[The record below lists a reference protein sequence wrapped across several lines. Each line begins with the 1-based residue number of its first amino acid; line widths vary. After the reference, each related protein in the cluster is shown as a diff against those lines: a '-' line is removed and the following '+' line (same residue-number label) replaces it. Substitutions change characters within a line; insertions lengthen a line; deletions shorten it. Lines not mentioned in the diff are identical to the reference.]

1 MRSKPDPKAWR
12 GDVRILGDGDF
23 VGDMLQTFLGLSRRE
38 LAHYLGVS
46 SPEITYSIRSGKTAV
61 EEHRLMDLF

>member
-12 GDVRILGDGDF
+12 GDVRILGDGEF

-38 LAHYLGVS
+38 IASYFGVS
-46 SPEITYSIRSGKTAV
+46 SLAMTYISRSGKAAV
-61 EEHRLMDLF
+61 EEHGLMDIF